1 MTVKVTAQ
9 KASLKKE
16 ALGKNEKIVRI
27 MPQAAYVEKVAHQ
40 GRSAAVK
47 KLLKYTW
54 AKSISAITP
63 INSDAVYILTSRE
76 SGKMLR

>member
-1 MTVKVTAQ
+1 MNVKVTAQ

-16 ALGKNEKIVRI
+16 ALGKNEKTVRI
-27 MPQAAYVEKVAHQ
+27 MPLAVYVERVTHQ
-40 GRSAAVK
+40 GRSVAVK

-54 AKSISAITP
+54 AKSISAMTP
-63 INSDAVYILTSRE
+63 INSDAIYILTSQE